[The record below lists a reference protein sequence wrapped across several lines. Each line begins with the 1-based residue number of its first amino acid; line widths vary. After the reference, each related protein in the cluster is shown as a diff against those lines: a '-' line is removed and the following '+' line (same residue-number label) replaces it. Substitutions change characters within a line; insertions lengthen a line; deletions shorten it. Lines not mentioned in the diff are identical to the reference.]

1 MIDVGQVNER
11 QSTLLLI
18 WHAKS
23 SYPPGVADHDQPL
36 VPRGVRE
43 AGLAG
48 DWLRANVP
56 GIDEVLCFTA
66 TRVHGY
72 AP

>member
-1 MIDVGQVNER
+1 MINVGQVNER
-11 QSTLLLI
+11 HRTLLLMR
-18 WHAKS
+18 HAKS
-23 SYPPGVADHDQPL
+23 SYPPGVADHDRPL
-36 VPRGVRE
+36 APRGVRQ

-48 DWLRANVP
+48 AWLRANVP